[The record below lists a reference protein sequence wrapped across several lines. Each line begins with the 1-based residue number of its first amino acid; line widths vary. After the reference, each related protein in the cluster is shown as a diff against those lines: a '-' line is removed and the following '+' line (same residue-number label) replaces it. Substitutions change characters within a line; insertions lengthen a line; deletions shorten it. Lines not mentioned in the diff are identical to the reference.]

1 MYQPRLYRGGMNRKR
16 FRFFRAVHRESDLL
30 VGVPLQLYSTGM
42 VTFVQQE
49 LIRLRQI
56 LLDYA
61 RTDPRFM
68 DSLEPLD
75 LIGPV
80 PGNAPSAAPG
90 TEALELLQTM
100 IRCGQHTGTGP
111 MSSVAGLFAEQVG
124 LRLVSAYG
132 EMEVVVE
139 NGGDIFLRNEADL
152 VSVIH
157 AGSSS
162 LSDKMAF
169 VIPAGEWGICTSS
182 GTLGHSFSRGRA
194 DAVTVI
200 CASAPLA
207 DAWATALA
215 NRVQGAAD
223 IEPTLDFAGQ
233 DPEIRGCAVIVEER
247 VGVRGEFEL
256 KLLTSD
262 P

>member
-1 MYQPRLYRGGMNRKR
+1 
-16 FRFFRAVHRESDLL
+16 
-30 VGVPLQLYSTGM
+30 M
-42 VTFVQQE
+42 VSFVKQE
-49 LIRLRQI
+49 LIRLRRI
-56 LLDYA
+56 LLDYSEK
-61 RTDPRFM
+61 DPRFM
-68 DSLEPLD
+68 ASLEPLD

-80 PGNAPSAAPG
+80 PGNSTSAAPG
-90 TEALELLQTM
+90 TEGLELLQTM
-100 IRCGQHTGTGP
+100 IRCGQRTGTGP
-111 MSSVAGLFAEQVG
+111 MSAVAGLFAEQVG
-124 LRLVSAYG
+124 TRLVSAFG

-139 NGGDIFLRNEADL
+139 NGGDIYLRNQADL

-157 AGSSS
+157 AGSSV

-194 DAVTVI
+194 DAVTVV
-200 CASAPLA
+200 CSSAPLA
-207 DAWATALA
+207 DAWATSLA

-223 IEPTLDFAGQ
+223 IEPALDFAGQ
-233 DPEIRGCAVIVEER
+233 DPEIRGCAVIVEDR

-262 P
+262 T

>member
-1 MYQPRLYRGGMNRKR
+1 
-16 FRFFRAVHRESDLL
+16 
-30 VGVPLQLYSTGM
+30 
-42 VTFVQQE
+42 
-49 LIRLRQI
+49 
-56 LLDYA
+56 
-61 RTDPRFM
+61 
-68 DSLEPLD
+68 
-75 LIGPV
+75 
-80 PGNAPSAAPG
+80 
-90 TEALELLQTM
+90 
-100 IRCGQHTGTGP
+100 
-111 MSSVAGLFAEQVG
+111 
-124 LRLVSAYG
+124 
-132 EMEVVVE
+132 VVVE
-139 NGGDIFLRNEADL
+139 NGGDIYLRNETDL

-162 LSDKMAF
+162 LSDLMAF

-223 IEPTLDFAGQ
+223 IEPTLDYAGQ
-233 DPEIRGCAVIVEER
+233 DPEIRGCAVIAEER